1 MMKKLSLLAALLCM
15 VCASALAESQYYS
28 IHDLPAVTSPRWEA
42 RYEAHGRTISVDVDV
57 TIPDVDNAPVIT
69 VRQMP
74 PLAGSVCSELEA
86 WCEQAEKEDHINRYS
101 FRSNDYST
109 QVTHALPPAWG
120 KNRDS
125 EFVAGAMGQ
134 NLYDLY
140 EFDMDQAYAD
150 NNKLT
155 VAEAVAI
162 MKDQAAD
169 LFPGETLHL
178 RTVYVD
184 GRTFWKKT
192 GKPIRETGGYSL
204 CLSQSFHGI
213 PFMASIHEAFTQFA
227 VGDED
232 VWLENRGIQRGIVF
246 DENAWS
252 LNCVFYQENSVL
264 HEDIPLLP
272 FDAVKDKVEDLIQ
285 SGHVRWIDSVTLG
298 YVQFDTAD
306 PAEQLL
312 IPCWVIWCEYH
323 PAGAA
328 SERRGG
334 INSGTNLMYDGNS
347 DYYRPLI
354 INAQTGD
361 LVDPEN
367 ATEGRCMFPEVVLW
381 EDVQ

>member
-1 MMKKLSLLAALLCM
+1 MMKRLSSLVVLLCM
-15 VCASALAESQYYS
+15 ICTSAIAESGYYS
-28 IHDLPAVTSPRWEA
+28 VDDLPAVTSPHWET
-42 RYEAHGRTISVDVDV
+42 RYEAHGRTIEVDVDV
-57 TIPDVDNAPVIT
+57 TIPEVDRAPVIT
-69 VRQMP
+69 VRRMP
-74 PLAGSVCSELEA
+74 PFAESVCSELEA
-86 WCEQAEKEDHINRYS
+86 WCAQAEKDDHVNRYS

-109 QVTHALPPAWG
+109 QMTHALPPAWG
-120 KNRDS
+120 KSRDS
-125 EFVAGAMGQ
+125 EFVAGAMSQ
-134 NLYDLY
+134 NLFDLY
-140 EFDMDQAYAD
+140 EFDIDQAYAD
-150 NNKLT
+150 NNELT

-162 MKDQAAD
+162 MKDQVAA
-169 LFPGETLHL
+169 LFPEETLHL

-184 GRTFWKKT
+184 GQTFWKKS
-192 GKPIRETGGYSL
+192 GEPIRETGGYSL
-204 CLSQSFHGI
+204 CLSQTFHGI

-232 VWLENRGIQRGIVF
+232 VWLKDRGIMRGIVF

-272 FDAVKDKVEDLIQ
+272 FDAVKCKIENLIQ

-306 PAEQLL
+306 PDEQLL
-312 IPCWVIWCEYH
+312 IPCWVVWCEYH
-323 PAGAA
+323 PAGAT

-334 INSGTNLMYDGNS
+334 INSSTNLMYDGNS

-354 INAQTGD
+354 INAQTGV

-367 ATEGRCMFPEVVLW
+367 ATEGRCMCPEIVLW